1 MVVLRAESA
10 FGYASVIQYFIVNFN
25 SVFKY
30 DLHYSC
36 IVKLITLV
44 GRLEKV
50 FHVVSK
56 PICSP
61 VSDNLEFVSILS
73 EISLLFGEESF

>member
-1 MVVLRAESA
+1 MVVLREESA

-25 SVFKY
+25 KY

-36 IVKLITLV
+36 IVKLITLI
-44 GRLEKV
+44 GTLEKV